1 MKHIISIRD
10 YSKDDLMRIIDRA
23 RSMETERHRYGKL
36 LDGKIIGTLFFEP
49 STRTRL
55 SFEAA
60 AHRLGASVIGFADPT
75 ITSVSKGETLKDTIK
90 ILNGYADILVMR
102 HPQAGSAAEAAS
114 VSVVPLINGGDGTN
128 EHPTQTM
135 VDLYSIHKNLGKLD
149 GLSIGFVGDLKF
161 GRTVHSLSFAL
172 SLFNIKLY
180 FISPDSLRMPGK
192 YLKELDEKKIFYE
205 QTDDLEKIM
214 HQLDVLYVTRVQKE
228 RFLDPKDYEHVKGSY
243 VINKAMIAKGK
254 KTLKILHPLPR
265 VDELHHELDDL
276 PQSIYFQQAHNGI
289 PVRMALLSMVSGAL
303 K

>member
-1 MKHIISIRD
+1 
-10 YSKDDLMRIIDRA
+10 
-23 RSMETERHRYGKL
+23 
-36 LDGKIIGTLFFEP
+36 
-49 STRTRL
+49 
-55 SFEAA
+55 
-60 AHRLGASVIGFADPT
+60 
-75 ITSVSKGETLKDTIK
+75 
-90 ILNGYADILVMR
+90 
-102 HPQAGSAAEAAS
+102 
-114 VSVVPLINGGDGTN
+114 
-128 EHPTQTM
+128 M
-135 VDLYSIHKNLGKLD
+135 VDLYTIHKNLGKLD

-214 HQLDVLYVTRVQKE
+214 PQLDVLYVTRVQKE

>member
-102 HPQAGSAAEAAS
+102 HPEAAKLIRKNIEGRLCCRGC
-114 VSVVPLINGGDGTN
+114 VSLCC
-128 EHPTQTM
+128 
-135 VDLYSIHKNLGKLD
+135 SLD
-149 GLSIGFVGDLKF
+149 
-161 GRTVHSLSFAL
+161 
-172 SLFNIKLY
+172 
-180 FISPDSLRMPGK
+180 
-192 YLKELDEKKIFYE
+192 
-205 QTDDLEKIM
+205 QWW
-214 HQLDVLYVTRVQKE
+214 
-228 RFLDPKDYEHVKGSY
+228 
-243 VINKAMIAKGK
+243 
-254 KTLKILHPLPR
+254 
-265 VDELHHELDDL
+265 
-276 PQSIYFQQAHNGI
+276 
-289 PVRMALLSMVSGAL
+289 
-303 K
+303 